1 MVMLSFEKERNRK
14 VAEKVIKG
22 LQSRNMEGYFVET
35 KDEALGLALDLIPK
49 GSSVSWGGTYSIE
62 EIGLKEALIQGQYT
76 VYNRD
81 TKKTPEEKREMML
94 KAHS

>member
-49 GSSVSWGGTYSIE
+49 GSSVSWGGTYS
-62 EIGLKEALIQGQYT
+62 
-76 VYNRD
+76 
-81 TKKTPEEKREMML
+81 
-94 KAHS
+94 H

>member
-62 EIGLKEALIQGQYT
+62 EIGLKEALTQGQYT
-76 VYNRD
+76 V
-81 TKKTPEEKREMML
+81 
-94 KAHS
+94 

>member
-35 KDEALGLALDLIPK
+35 KDRSPRPCFGPDSQRFKRQLGRDLF
-49 GSSVSWGGTYSIE
+49 
-62 EIGLKEALIQGQYT
+62 
-76 VYNRD
+76 
-81 TKKTPEEKREMML
+81 
-94 KAHS
+94 H